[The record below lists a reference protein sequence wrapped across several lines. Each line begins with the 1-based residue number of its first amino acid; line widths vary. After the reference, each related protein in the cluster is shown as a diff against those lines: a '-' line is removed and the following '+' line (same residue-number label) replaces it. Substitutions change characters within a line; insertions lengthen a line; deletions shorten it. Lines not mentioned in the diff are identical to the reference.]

1 MVASYALISSPLE
14 RNTRTPRS
22 LVLRFFLSSSLR
34 SLTPTR
40 SALPL
45 AALKIA
51 TFDWWI
57 DRVLSTTPPVMPFIG
72 FGLTCFLT
80 TLTPSTI
87 SRSSSTRLST
97 VPRRPLS
104 RPVNIMTWSPFRIL
118 FIAVPAI
125 SRSEHFRRERDDLHE
140 ALGAELARHWAED
153 ARADRLELGVQ
164 QHGGVA
170 V

>member
-1 MVASYALISSPLE
+1 MRIPFSW
-14 RNTRTPRS
+14 
-22 LVLRFFLSSSLR
+22 VLRDCFSESLS

-40 SALPL
+40 SALPV

-57 DRVLSTTPPVMPFIG
+57 DSVLSTTPPVIPFIG

-104 RPVNIMTWSPFRIL
+104 RPVRTMTWSPFRIL
-118 FIAVPAI
+118 FISTIPGG
-125 SRSEHFRRERDDLHE
+125 RSEHFRRERDDLHE
-140 ALGAELARHWAED
+140 ALGAELARHRPED
-153 ARADRLELGVQ
+153 ARADRLELGIE
-164 QHGGVA
+164 QHGG
-170 V
+170 

>member
-1 MVASYALISSPLE
+1 MRIPFSW
-14 RNTRTPRS
+14 
-22 LVLRFFLSSSLR
+22 VLRDCFSESLS

-40 SALPL
+40 SALPV
-45 AALKIA
+45 AGLKIA

-57 DRVLSTTPPVMPFIG
+57 DSVLSTTPPVMPFIG

-104 RPVNIMTWSPFRIL
+104 RPVRTRTWSPFRIL
-118 FIAVPAI
+118 FISTVPGCAR
-125 SRSEHFRRERDDLHE
+125 SPMSAGRSEHFRRERDDLHE
-140 ALGAELARHWAED
+140 ALGAKLPRHRPED
-153 ARADRLELGVQ
+153 ARADRLELGIE